1 MKKLF
6 FLLLFLLNFSVLT
19 AQQTLQKNRV
29 IILTDIE
36 ADPDDAQ
43 SLVRL
48 LVYSNEI
55 DIKGIVASTS
65 CWLKNSVHP
74 ESIIRILH
82 AYAKVQPNLKEHH
95 PDFPEASNL
104 LAVVKTGLPVYGM
117 LGVGEGKDSEGSDW
131 IIKNL
136 EEDDERPLWISV
148 WGGSTTL
155 AQALFTIKATKTIKE
170 QKRLISKLRVYAI
183 SDQDDSSI
191 WIRDNFRDLFYIV
204 TPGDDYDRAT
214 WNGINS
220 VVSGIDN
227 TEISNSWL
235 AENIQQAHGSL
246 GAAYPDVAYGMEGDT
261 PAFLSL
267 IPNGL
272 NSSEHPNWGGW
283 GGRYEFYK
291 PYFSGRK
298 QGKSGVPFEVETRKI
313 WTNAE
318 DSYTPFVTNEYGRTI
333 TSDTLNF
340 TSDKVSL
347 WRWRDDFQND
357 FAARMDWCTLPY
369 EEANHAPI
377 IVLNHPENITIES
390 GKSITFDA
398 ANSTDPDGDN
408 LSYLWFNYPEAGTY
422 EEPLSINGAKNLHFA
437 KINTPRLREEVTAHY
452 ILKVTD
458 KGEPALSSYKRIIV
472 TIKPKVY

>member
-1 MKKLF
+1 MP
-6 FLLLFLLNFSVLT
+6 FLT
-19 AQQTLQKNRV
+19 KM
-29 IILTDIE
+29 
-36 ADPDDAQ
+36 
-43 SLVRL
+43 
-48 LVYSNEI
+48 
-55 DIKGIVASTS
+55 IVAS
-65 CWLKNSVHP
+65 
-74 ESIIRILH
+74 
-82 AYAKVQPNLKEHH
+82 
-95 PDFPEASNL
+95 
-104 LAVVKTGLPVYGM
+104 G
-117 LGVGEGKDSEGSDW
+117 
-131 IIKNL
+131 
-136 EEDDERPLWISV
+136 
-148 WGGSTTL
+148 
-155 AQALFTIKATKTIKE
+155 
-170 QKRLISKLRVYAI
+170 
-183 SDQDDSSI
+183 
-191 WIRDNFRDLFYIV
+191 IRDNFRDLFYIV

-235 AENIQQAHGSL
+235 AENIQQAHGAL

-318 DSYTPFVTNEYGRTI
+318 DSFTPFVTNEYGRTI

-398 ANSTDPDGDN
+398 ANSTDSG
-408 LSYLWFNYPEAGTY
+408 
-422 EEPLSINGAKNLHFA
+422 
-437 KINTPRLREEVTAHY
+437 RR
-452 ILKVTD
+452 
-458 KGEPALSSYKRIIV
+458 
-472 TIKPKVY
+472 

>member
-1 MKKLF
+1 MKNLS
-6 FLLLFLLNFSVLT
+6 FLLLLLFNFSVLT
-19 AQQTLQKNRV
+19 AQETSQKNRV

-36 ADPDDAQ
+36 ADPDDTQ

-48 LVYSNEI
+48 LLYSNEI
-55 DIKGIVASTS
+55 DIKGIVATTS
-65 CWLKNSVHP
+65 CWLKSSIHP
-74 ESIIRILH
+74 ESIKKVLQ
-82 AYAKVQPNLKEHH
+82 AYAKVQPNLKQHH
-95 PDFPEASNL
+95 SDFPEASSL
-104 LAVVKTGLPVYGM
+104 MDVVKTGLPVYGM

-131 IIKNL
+131 IIKTL
-136 EEDDERPLWISV
+136 EEEDERPLWISV
-148 WGGSTTL
+148 WGGSNTL
-155 AQALFTIKATKTIKE
+155 AQALSKIKNTKTKEE

-204 TPGDDYDRAT
+204 TPGDDYGRAT

-220 VVSGIDN
+220 VISGIDN

-235 AENIQQAHGSL
+235 AENIQQAHGPL
-246 GAAYPDVAYGMEGDT
+246 GAVYPDVAYGMEGDT

-272 NSSEHPNWGGW
+272 NFSEHPNWGGW
-283 GGRYEFYK
+283 GGRYEFRR

-298 QGKSGVPFEVETRKI
+298 QGNSGVPFEVETREI

-318 DSYTPFVTNEYGRTI
+318 DSYTPYVASEYGRTI

-340 TSDKVSL
+340 TSDKASL

-408 LSYLWFNYPEAGTY
+408 LSYLWYNYPEAGTY
-422 EEPLSINGAKNLHFA
+422 EEPLHIEGTKNLHFA

-472 TIKPKVY
+472 TIKPRVY